1 MKKELSSPL
10 TPIDFLR
17 ASRILQVA
25 VASVIHPAEEYS
37 FRAHKPCEI
46 CVVRPGHCVMNI
58 AGEDIP
64 LKEGE
69 FIFILPYVSHAFTTS
84 ADSPCQVFYIHF
96 NLDFLSNPL
105 YQLPQILKIDLR
117 QYFMLYAD
125 RCIWGKVDFQLES
138 CIQNITTEYSTW
150 LSSSI
155 SMMNY
160 YIFELVLLLSRRLHN
175 DFPIDTDYHN
185 RFVEQALLYIQQH
198 YQDAL
203 TVSAIAAHLG
213 ISERYL
219 SRLFYKCTRHTV
231 LDFINSYR
239 INQSVL
245 LIAEG
250 HSLTFISESVGFSSP
265 PHYTKVF
272 KKYMGVTPR
281 DYRKTLLD
289 TIPLGSP

>member
-1 MKKELSSPL
+1 MDERRTLSLNVFLNTLEEGCKNERRYCFILGAGASKTSGIPTGEELAKQWHGEILEQCSKEEIKELKKRLGVRSTKPSS
-10 TPIDFLR
+10 R
-17 ASRILQVA
+17 A
-25 VASVIHPAEEYS
+25 
-37 FRAHKPCEI
+37 
-46 CVVRPGHCVMNI
+46 
-58 AGEDIP
+58 
-64 LKEGE
+64 
-69 FIFILPYVSHAFTTS
+69 
-84 ADSPCQVFYIHF
+84 
-96 NLDFLSNPL
+96 
-105 YQLPQILKIDLR
+105 
-117 QYFMLYAD
+117 YFDLYAMRFFPD
-125 RCIWGKVDFQLES
+125 YQNGSAFLERTLERAQPS
-138 CIQNITTEYSTW
+138 LGYYPLAALLANTRNNLVITTNFDS
-150 LSSSI
+150 
-155 SMMNY
+155 
-160 YIFELVLLLSRRLHN
+160 LV
-175 DFPIDTDYHN
+175 
-185 RFVEQALLYIQQH
+185 E
-198 YQDAL
+198 DAL

>member
-46 CVVRPGHCVMNI
+46 CVVRHGHCVMNI

-138 CIQNITTEYSTW
+138 CIQNITTEYSSAAVC
-150 LSSSI
+150 LP
-155 SMMNY
+155 
-160 YIFELVLLLSRRLHN
+160 VRR
-175 DFPIDTDYHN
+175 
-185 RFVEQALLYIQQH
+185 
-198 YQDAL
+198 
-203 TVSAIAAHLG
+203 
-213 ISERYL
+213 
-219 SRLFYKCTRHTV
+219 K
-231 LDFINSYR
+231 
-239 INQSVL
+239 
-245 LIAEG
+245 
-250 HSLTFISESVGFSSP
+250 
-265 PHYTKVF
+265 
-272 KKYMGVTPR
+272 
-281 DYRKTLLD
+281 
-289 TIPLGSP
+289 

>member
-1 MKKELSSPL
+1 
-10 TPIDFLR
+10 
-17 ASRILQVA
+17 
-25 VASVIHPAEEYS
+25 
-37 FRAHKPCEI
+37 
-46 CVVRPGHCVMNI
+46 
-58 AGEDIP
+58 
-64 LKEGE
+64 
-69 FIFILPYVSHAFTTS
+69 
-84 ADSPCQVFYIHF
+84 
-96 NLDFLSNPL
+96 
-105 YQLPQILKIDLR
+105 
-117 QYFMLYAD
+117 
-125 RCIWGKVDFQLES
+125 
-138 CIQNITTEYSTW
+138 
-150 LSSSI
+150 
-155 SMMNY
+155 MMNY

-250 HSLTFISESVGFSSP
+250 HSLTFISESVCLSVSR
-265 PHYTKVF
+265 YTSNPKRPVISVPF
-272 KKYMGVTPR
+272 P
-281 DYRKTLLD
+281 D
-289 TIPLGSP
+289 TTGDTMETIIS

>member
-1 MKKELSSPL
+1 M
-10 TPIDFLR
+10 
-17 ASRILQVA
+17 
-25 VASVIHPAEEYS
+25 
-37 FRAHKPCEI
+37 
-46 CVVRPGHCVMNI
+46 
-58 AGEDIP
+58 
-64 LKEGE
+64 
-69 FIFILPYVSHAFTTS
+69 
-84 ADSPCQVFYIHF
+84 
-96 NLDFLSNPL
+96 
-105 YQLPQILKIDLR
+105 
-117 QYFMLYAD
+117 
-125 RCIWGKVDFQLES
+125 
-138 CIQNITTEYSTW
+138 
-150 LSSSI
+150 
-155 SMMNY
+155 
-160 YIFELVLLLSRRLHN
+160 
-175 DFPIDTDYHN
+175 
-185 RFVEQALLYIQQH
+185 EQALLYIQQH

-219 SRLFYKCTRHTV
+219 SRLFYKCTRRTV

>member
-1 MKKELSSPL
+1 MC
-10 TPIDFLR
+10 IR
-17 ASRILQVA
+17 
-25 VASVIHPAEEYS
+25 
-37 FRAHKPCEI
+37 
-46 CVVRPGHCVMNI
+46 
-58 AGEDIP
+58 
-64 LKEGE
+64 
-69 FIFILPYVSHAFTTS
+69 
-84 ADSPCQVFYIHF
+84 
-96 NLDFLSNPL
+96 
-105 YQLPQILKIDLR
+105 
-117 QYFMLYAD
+117 D
-125 RCIWGKVDFQLES
+125 R
-138 CIQNITTEYSTW
+138 